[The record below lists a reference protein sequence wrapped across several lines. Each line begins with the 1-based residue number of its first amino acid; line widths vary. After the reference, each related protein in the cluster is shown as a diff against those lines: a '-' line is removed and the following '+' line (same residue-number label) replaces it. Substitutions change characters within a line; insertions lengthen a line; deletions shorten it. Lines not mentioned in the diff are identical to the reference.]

1 MRKSVYLLAAVAL
14 LAAAGCARSDGIVAP
29 ERNAPSRANNGGT
42 TTTTTNSGPNTSPAQ
57 GDTVTRGGGW
67 LGSGG

>member
-29 ERNAPSRANNGGT
+29 ERNAPSRANHGGT
-42 TTTTTNSGPNTSPAQ
+42 TTTTTINNAAQ
-57 GDTVTRGGGW
+57 GDTVTRGGNG
-67 LGSGG
+67 LIGSGG

>member
-1 MRKSVYLLAAVAL
+1 MRKSFYLLAAVAL

-42 TTTTTNSGPNTSPAQ
+42 TTTTTTTTTNTAAQ
-57 GDTVTRGGGW
+57 GDTVTRGGNG
-67 LGSGG
+67 LIGSGG